1 MSKRQYNNRDI
12 ITFQIKKKN
21 KDDIEHKN
29 IQSTLK
35 GLYDKIQLEE
45 NQELRLLENILY
57 YESDG
62 RNPQERPYKKSRRSY
77 QMIKVAVVI
86 AILFLIGSG
95 TVIASQYIFKAE
107 TVHRGYKSLKE
118 YEEELDSTTIMYT
131 TYEERVVK
139 YYSNNMLSYP
149 SDQVKWDEIE
159 NEPIEHKK
167 ILPTHIETHTYDSSK
182 LAGEAAFMELN
193 MLNLIPD
200 YLYDNYYLTSP
211 GIEYEYLKSTD
222 NAEFRSLV
230 AVFHKEKN
238 ATKFGKGT
246 IRVEYLDVKIFGFT
260 SYISEER
267 TMDSFTTTLYTN
279 KGGVECEIVEE
290 NGQANV
296 VLVFDSEDKGKGTL
310 FLSFYENSM
319 EDIKKVLDEIPYLG
333 RDMVIN
339 ED

>member
-21 KDDIEHKN
+21 NDDKENKKIH
-29 IQSTLK
+29 STLK

-45 NQELRLLENILY
+45 SQELRLLEKILH

-62 RNPQERPYKKSRRSY
+62 RDPQERLYKKSRRSY

-95 TVIASQYIFKAE
+95 SVIASQYIFKAE
-107 TVHRGYKSLKE
+107 TIHMGYKSIEE
-118 YEEELDSTTIMYT
+118 YEEQLKSTTIIYT
-131 TYEERVVK
+131 NYEERVVK
-139 YYSNNMLSYP
+139 YYSNDMLSYP
-149 SDQVKWDEIE
+149 SDQVIWDEIE
-159 NEPIEHKK
+159 NEPREHKK
-167 ILPTHIETHTYDSSK
+167 ILPTHTETHTYDSSK

-193 MLNLIPD
+193 MFNLIPD

-211 GIEYEYLKSTD
+211 GVEYEYLKTTD
-222 NAEFRSLV
+222 NAEFRSVV

-238 ATKFGKGT
+238 TTKFGKGT
-246 IRVEYLDVKIFGFT
+246 VRVEYLDVKIQGIA

-279 KGGVECEIVEE
+279 KSGVECEIVEE
-290 NGQANV
+290 NGLANV
-296 VLVFDSEDKGKGTL
+296 VLVFDSEDKGEGTL
-310 FLSFYENSM
+310 LLSFYENSM
-319 EDIKKVLDEIPYLG
+319 EDIKKVLDELPYLG
-333 RDMVIN
+333 SDKVIN
-339 ED
+339 VN